1 MKLGTARRGGG
12 TTASPHPFHA
22 LAIELRDLFW
32 LAPAARPRVALSSC
46 LAGEAVR
53 WDGGHKRDLPLLEA
67 LREWA
72 ELVTTCPEMGSG
84 MGAPRPPLVVA
95 WRGAARGAA
104 RLVERDGGGDH
115 TAEFEAFTA
124 RRIGEVAP
132 LDGCVWKSRSPSC
145 GRRGVA
151 VRGADG
157 GVVARGP
164 GLFARAVRGAWPQLA
179 HAEEGELASERA
191 RAAFRLAAEWSL
203 AWRAVASR
211 AAVALLHRKLR
222 GWWREVAR
230 ADGRGGGGGGGI
242 GGDADVRALD
252 RVVATAG
259 RAAGSGGAPAAAAAA
274 DYFAVASAL
283 LRRRVGRVA
292 RERSP
297 GA

>member
-1 MKLGTARRGGG
+1 VNLGFASRGGG

-22 LAIELRDLFW
+22 LAVELRDLFW
-32 LAPAARPRVALSSC
+32 LAPAQRPRVALSSC

-53 WDGGHKRDLPLLEA
+53 WDGGHKRDEPLLGA

-95 WRGAARGAA
+95 WRGAAR
-104 RLVERDGGGDH
+104 LVERESGADQ
-115 TAEFEAFTA
+115 TAAFAVFTA
-124 RRIGEVAP
+124 RRIGELAP
-132 LDGCVWKSRSPSC
+132 LDGAVWKSRSPSC

-151 VRGADG
+151 VQGGDG

-164 GLFARAVRGAWPQLA
+164 GLFARAVRAAWPQLA

-203 AWRAVASR
+203 AWRVVAAR

-230 ADGRGGGGGGGI
+230 AEGGGGGNGG
-242 GGDADVRALD
+242 GEADVRALD
-252 RVVATAG
+252 RVVAAAG
-259 RAAGSGGAPAAAAAA
+259 RLDAPATATA
-274 DYFAVASAL
+274 YFTVASTL
-283 LRRRVGRVA
+283 LRRRVGRIA

>member
-1 MKLGTARRGGG
+1 MKLGTASRGGG

-22 LAIELRDLFW
+22 LAVELRDLFW
-32 LAPAARPRVALSSC
+32 LAPAQRPRVALSSC

-53 WDGGHKRDLPLLEA
+53 WDGGHKRDEPLLEA
-67 LREWA
+67 LRDWA

-95 WRGAARGAA
+95 WRGEA
-104 RLVERDGGGDH
+104 RLVERDGGADH
-115 TAEFEAFTA
+115 TVAFAAFTA

-151 VRGADG
+151 VQGDG
-157 GVVARGP
+157 GIVARGP
-164 GLFARAVRGAWPQLA
+164 GLFARVVRAAWPQLA

-203 AWRAVASR
+203 AWRLVAARAGVAS
-211 AAVALLHRKLR
+211 LHRKLR

-230 ADGRGGGGGGGI
+230 AEGSGRGGARGGGV
-242 GGDADVRALD
+242 ADVRALD
-252 RVVATAG
+252 RVVGAAG
-259 RAAGSGGAPAAAAAA
+259 RIDEPAAA
-274 DYFAVASAL
+274 YFTVASAL
-283 LRRRVGRVA
+283 LRRRVGRTA
-292 RERSP
+292 REQSR